1 MQPACECFVQYS
13 RDDLALHMEMRL
25 QCRVLRKHADSRA
38 QLFEPELCD
47 VDAVDTNRSRV
58 QLNDSEQQ
66 VLRRQTTQRQN
77 KQLKSRLNG
86 LWLGSGQQK
95 VVEAHHQCRFATA
108 CAPDNPHLLVAAHC
122 ERDIL

>member
-1 MQPACECFVQYS
+1 MSTTDTHDSGCRTALTESVPHLRVAVLLERIDVLANGPREANIRNQPCSQHVSALYS
-13 RDDLALHMEMRL
+13 TVGYDLALHMEMRL

-66 VLRRQTTQRQN
+66 VLRR
-77 KQLKSRLNG
+77 
-86 LWLGSGQQK
+86 
-95 VVEAHHQCRFATA
+95 
-108 CAPDNPHLLVAAHC
+108 
-122 ERDIL
+122 